1 MPEALMR
8 AVVVTEP
15 GGPEVLR
22 LEDVPDPVPGPDD
35 VLIAITAAGVNR
47 ADLMQRMG
55 FYPPPPGA
63 PPYPGLECAGQVT
76 AVGEHVTVVRPGDDV
91 CALLAGG
98 GYAEQVA
105 VPAVQVL
112 PVPAGLTVA
121 EAAALPEVACTVYA
135 SVFMAARLAPGETL
149 LVHGG
154 ASGIGTMAIQ
164 LGHVHGARVACT
176 AGSAEKLQRCRDLGA
191 DLAIDYTSEDF
202 VEAVRDFTG
211 GRGADVILDIMGAAY
226 LPRNVE
232 ALATGGR
239 LVVIGLQGGGTGELD
254 LGHMLRHRLT
264 IHAASLRARPV
275 TEKAVVVAGVRESVW
290 PLVAAGQ
297 VRPVIDTV
305 VPLGQ
310 AGRAHQ
316 IMESGD
322 HIGKIILATGS

>member
-1 MPEALMR
+1 MR

-22 LEDVPDPVPGPDD
+22 LEDVPDPVPGADD
-35 VLIAITAAGVNR
+35 VLISITAAGVNR

-55 FYPPPPGA
+55 LYPPPPGA
-63 PPYPGLECAGQVT
+63 PPYPGLECAGQVA
-76 AVGEHVTVVRPGDDV
+76 AVGANVTTVRPGDDV

-98 GYAEQVA
+98 GYAEQVV
-105 VPAVQVL
+105 VPAAQVL
-112 PVPAGLTVA
+112 PVPAGLTVG

-135 SVFMAARLAPGETL
+135 NVFMAARLAPGETL

-164 LGHVHGARVACT
+164 LGHAHGARVACT
-176 AGSAEKLQRCRDLGA
+176 AGSPEKLQRCRELGA
-191 DLAIDYTSEDF
+191 DLAINYTSEDF
-202 VEAVRDFTG
+202 VAAVRDFTG

-239 LVVIGLQGGGTGELD
+239 LVVIGLQGGATGELD
-254 LGHMLRHRLT
+254 LGRMLRNRLT
-264 IHAASLRARPV
+264 VHAASLRARPV
-275 TEKAVVVAGVRESVW
+275 AEKAVVVAGVHEAVW
-290 PLVAAGQ
+290 PLVASGE

-305 VPLGQ
+305 VPLAE

-316 IMESGD
+316 ILEAGD
-322 HIGKIILATGS
+322 HIGKIILATDH